1 MCHTA
6 KQFLLSTQIIN
17 EPITCT
23 DRLPLQVFTITFGIL
38 QTTTTLEAYANKSEI
53 LYRVDN
59 IALKL
64 LRQTC
69 NLRGL
74 MWNQRQQGK
83 GSKREV
89 HGLTFFY
96 FLEREKVGIFQKNAQ
111 EGNSSL
117 DKSPGGLHHLKHMLP
132 TTKPA
137 LAIWYAGPFL
147 GELTVAGWGLMWLF
161 AFSYRPVCN
170 LEG

>member
-6 KQFLLSTQIIN
+6 KQFLLSTQIIS

-23 DRLPLQVFTITFGIL
+23 DLLPLQVFTITFGIL

-96 FLEREKVGIFQKNAQ
+96 FLEREEVGIFHKMHKKETLHWIKVQVASITWNICCLPQDLHWQSGMPGLSWGSWQLLA
-111 EGNSSL
+111 EGWC
-117 DKSPGGLHHLKHMLP
+117 GCLHFL
-132 TTKPA
+132 TDQS
-137 LAIWYAGPFL
+137 AI
-147 GELTVAGWGLMWLF
+147 
-161 AFSYRPVCN
+161 
-170 LEG
+170 